1 MSQSKKISVLIPN
14 FNAAN
19 YVGQAIE
26 SILSQ
31 TVLPDE
37 IIVVDDASTDD
48 SWKIITNFA
57 DKYDFIKIYRN
68 EKNSGVAYTRNRLI
82 SKASGFYLVFLDS
95 DDLSLPTRIERQLN
109 FLSNNEDVDV
119 CGTNFYLIDKGNN
132 IIGEK
137 KFLETDTQ
145 CKKMMWRCP
154 FGNNTIMIKKRCFDL
169 LGGYD
174 EEFLLAED
182 LDVWLRFSSKFKFY
196 NIQENLVM
204 YRIHGQNS
212 LDFVNNLFVEY
223 HSFNNEK
230 QQLSKILNIIE
241 NNNFRYFIET
251 VTRNKSPF
259 LGEKK
264 NTPMDLQLNIY
275 CWKN

>member
-212 LDFVNNLFVEY
+212 VIQKRKELYKYSIKAIRKAIKEYNYNLSIVGYIYFY
-223 HSFNNEK
+223 FK
-230 QQLSKILNIIE
+230 KIAIIMPTPILMFFS
-241 NNNFRYFIET
+241 NFI
-251 VTRNKSPF
+251 NKI
-259 LGEKK
+259 K
-264 NTPMDLQLNIY
+264 
-275 CWKN
+275 